1 MGNLA
6 LAEVSG
12 RVRKKRL
19 NKAPDPR
26 FKPDIS
32 EQFDF
37 ALGCPS
43 AMLPAD
49 HLARQLKREL
59 ASFDVSAL
67 VKKYSSQGRHG
78 YHPLHMLGALVYG
91 TLIGIHHSTKLAKA
105 LKTDLA
111 LRFVAGGHC
120 ISEGRLRAFRRE
132 NLEFFEKALLRTISI
147 ADELKL
153 LDLGELATDSVRLQA
168 AASTKAVRT
177 KERSEKRLE
186 ELARVDLAT
195 LSDEE
200 REAHLAAVK
209 KHEEALQLCRQYQR
223 TNLVLTSPSAGL
235 MKFPD
240 GASRPGHRATVV
252 AAGKKERFV
261 VGVLVDAAANDY
273 GKLGPA
279 IMCAREWLTK
289 AGVSLDTRMQVA
301 GDPGYFSVEDLAFAS
316 ANSHWVDVL
325 IAEGKRGRRKSTDG
339 EPIFG
344 VDDFRRGDST
354 MVCPAGRLMKGPF
367 NDAGRER
374 WHGDGCA
381 ACGLKPRCTQGK
393 YRALTIDT
401 EYIRL
406 RDAMRERFAQPGV
419 RDRYNHRIAT
429 VEPVFSSIEDAFGFR
444 RVSSRKE
451 SAVKAEILLKVFAYN
466 LSRLLVARRLRRV
479 LMLVE
484 VQWLC

>member
-1 MGNLA
+1 MA

-26 FKPDIS
+26 FKPDVS

-49 HLARQLKREL
+49 HLARRLKREL

-91 TLIGIHHSTKLAKA
+91 TLIGIHESTKLARA

-132 NLEFFEKALLRTISI
+132 NLEFFEGAVLQTIAKAAELELIDLR
-147 ADELKL
+147 
-153 LDLGELATDSVRLQA
+153 ELAVDSVRLQA

-177 KERSEKRLE
+177 KARSEKRLE
-186 ELARVDLAT
+186 ELSRVDLAA
-195 LSDEE
+195 LSGEE
-200 REAHLAAVK
+200 REAHLKAVR
-209 KHEEALQLCRQYQR
+209 KHEEVLGLCRQYGR
-223 TNLVLTSPSAGL
+223 TNLVTTSPSAGL

-261 VGVLVDAAANDY
+261 LSVLVDADATDY

-279 IMCAREWLTK
+279 IMHTREWLTK
-289 AGVSLDTRMQVA
+289 AGVALGPQMQVA
-301 GDPGYFSVEDLAFAS
+301 GDAGYFSVDDLAFAS
-316 ANSHWVDVL
+316 ANVHWVDVL
-325 IAEGKRGRRKSTDG
+325 IEEGKRGRRKATDG

-344 VDDFRRGDST
+344 VDDFRRGDGT
-354 MVCPAGRLMKGPF
+354 MVCPADRLMKGPF
-367 NDAGRER
+367 KDAGRER

-381 ACGLKPRCTQGK
+381 SCGLKPRCTQGE

-406 RDAMRERFAQPGV
+406 RDAMRDRFAQPGG

-429 VEPVFSSIEDAFGFR
+429 VEPVFSSIESSFGFR

-451 SAVKAEILLKVFAYN
+451 AAVKAEILLKVFAYN
-466 LSRLLVARRLRRV
+466 VSRLLVARRLRHVRMV
-479 LMLVE
+479 VE
-484 VQWLC
+484 VDWLA